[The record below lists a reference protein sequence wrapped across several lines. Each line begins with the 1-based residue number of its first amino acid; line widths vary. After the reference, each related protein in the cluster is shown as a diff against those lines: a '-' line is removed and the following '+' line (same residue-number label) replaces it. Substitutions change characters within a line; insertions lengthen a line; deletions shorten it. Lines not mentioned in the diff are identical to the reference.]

1 MALTHGFG
9 KMEHLVG
16 PVKKNTGL
24 GKNTKRKLSFA
35 NKTRLTLVAVNL
47 LMIAWTLG
55 LIHKLINLWEKR
67 QLKYQSLKS
76 TKQYDIIDVVPVN
89 EEKTDE

>member
-1 MALTHGFG
+1 
-9 KMEHLVG
+9 
-16 PVKKNTGL
+16 
-24 GKNTKRKLSFA
+24 
-35 NKTRLTLVAVNL
+35 
-47 LMIAWTLG
+47 MIAWTLG